1 MEIDEV
7 LAQLEKEIPQIQ
19 LYGFL
24 KDPKWVEWG
33 GRVSH
38 SQASWLRKLQK
49 IRIYPLLG
57 LKKGEVTR
65 IGFRIGVKEIWEAI
79 FKEIEAKSRKIRKK
93 GKKIRVVI
101 THCDNLEEAKKLKE
115 KLKGI
120 GAEISFINL
129 TGPVVGVHVGPGSL
143 IAGWMPIE

>member
-1 MEIDEV
+1 
-7 LAQLEKEIPQIQ
+7 
-19 LYGFL
+19 
-24 KDPKWVEWG
+24 
-33 GRVSH
+33 
-38 SQASWLRKLQK
+38 
-49 IRIYPLLG
+49 

-120 GAEISFINL
+120 GVEISFINL